1 MLCFMFAGEGVK
13 SDPGPKSKT
22 AKKMKYNAAKIA
34 ECVAWVEK
42 NGLYPQR
49 CGATIEKFC
58 AAMGIN
64 KVTYFR
70 WLNKDTFATALQR
83 ARETFTAT
91 AVEDV
96 ENALARAARGAEFA
110 IVVEKRK
117 LNKTTGKLETVEATR
132 KTFYEKPDVDAVKF
146 FLTNIKG
153 DDWRLKQEQTIK
165 AEAPVFVVKTEAE
178 RKKLEDIA
186 EGQ

>member
-1 MLCFMFAGEGVK
+1 
-13 SDPGPKSKT
+13 
-22 AKKMKYNAAKIA
+22 MKYNAAKIA

-49 CGATIEKFC
+49 CGATMTKFYE
-58 AAMGIN
+58 AMGIDE
-64 KVTYFR
+64 KTWRR
-70 WLNKDTFATALQR
+70 WSKNAEFAEAIQH
-83 ARETFTAT
+83 AREVFTAT

-96 ENALARAARGAEFA
+96 ENALARSARGAEFA

-117 LNKTTGKLETVEATR
+117 LNKVTGKLETVEATR
-132 KTFYEKPDVDAVKF
+132 KTFYEKPDIEAVKF

-153 DDWRLKQEQTIK
+153 EDWRLKQEQTIK
-165 AEAPVFVVKTEAE
+165 TEAPVYVVKSDEEKA
-178 RKKLEDIA
+178 LLQNIA

>member
-1 MLCFMFAGEGVK
+1 
-13 SDPGPKSKT
+13 
-22 AKKMKYNAAKIA
+22 MKYNAAKIA

-42 NGLYPQR
+42 NGLHPQR
-49 CGATIEKFC
+49 CGATLRKFQE
-58 AAMGIN
+58 AMGIDDA
-64 KVTYFR
+64 TYRR
-70 WLNKDTFATALQR
+70 WMQKAEFADALQR

-91 AVEDV
+91 IVEEVSNAV
-96 ENALARAARGAEFA
+96 ARAARGAEYS
-110 IVVEKRK
+110 IVQEVRQM
-117 LNKTTGKLETVEATR
+117 NKITGKLETVKATR
-132 KTFYEKPDVDAVKF
+132 KTFYKEPDMEAAKF
-146 FLTNIKG
+146 LLTNIQG

>member
-1 MLCFMFAGEGVK
+1 
-13 SDPGPKSKT
+13 
-22 AKKMKYNAAKIA
+22 MKYNAAKIA

-42 NGLYPQR
+42 NGLHPQR

-70 WLNKDTFATALQR
+70 WLEKDTFATAIQR

-91 AVEDV
+91 IVEEVSNAV
-96 ENALARAARGAEFA
+96 ARAARGAEYS
-110 IVVEKRK
+110 IVQEVKQM
-117 LNKTTGKLETVEATR
+117 NKTTGKLETVKATR
-132 KTFYEKPDVDAVKF
+132 KTFYKEPDMEAAKF
-146 FLTNIKG
+146 LLTNMAG
-153 DDWRLKQEQTIK
+153 EDWRLKQEQTIK
-165 AEAPVFVVKTEAE
+165 AEAPVFVVRTEAE

>member
-1 MLCFMFAGEGVK
+1 
-13 SDPGPKSKT
+13 
-22 AKKMKYNAAKIA
+22 MKYNAAKIA

-70 WLNKDTFATALQR
+70 WLEKDTFATAIQR

-91 AVEDV
+91 IVEEVSNAV
-96 ENALARAARGAEFA
+96 ARAARGAEYS
-110 IVVEKRK
+110 IVQEVRQM
-117 LNKTTGKLETVEATR
+117 NKITGKLETVKATR
-132 KTFYEKPDVDAVKF
+132 KTFYKEPDMEAAKF
-146 FLTNIKG
+146 LLTNIQG

-165 AEAPVFVVKTEAE
+165 AEAPVFVVKTDAE